1 MSGNQKILM
10 AIGLFLTL
18 TAVSSAGGWLE
29 ETIVNTVTE
38 GKQASRGTDTPWSIV
53 ADNNGRIHVVWEDR
67 RNERIL
73 SIYYRGKSP
82 SPNWNNW
89 DNQDINISPIDS
101 IELIGHPSIG
111 TLDNGSL
118 ISVFAEERTFGG
130 ELLGTTLPN
139 GFACWAQPQFIS
151 IPGGNS
157 LSFNST
163 GWQTTIATNGHRAI
177 TFWPYIGNELNDFRP
192 IFFRKFQDG
201 SWNGDEI
208 PLALPEIGL
217 RYFAKNLSAVW
228 ARLDTIYLVFAGM
241 PENQLIYSI
250 YFVKVDFIDNTIID
264 FQQIASDSVVSQEFP
279 YICRQTDKYGNED
292 IFIAYESR
300 GVSELAKLRYYS
312 ENSEYWASPLILGD
326 TLISSA
332 YPCLAVNPSG
342 TIELAFE
349 QPGNEPNSQIYQQ
362 TFDPDSKTL
371 ANPIRISNG
380 DYFSKRPVIACDK
393 FGNSHVAYISNRIHP
408 WDPGNEEVY
417 YRMYDSP
424 PLPPRN
430 VLICDDTISWDYDDP
445 PDLRYFQVFTILNGD
460 TLLIGATLNHYFR
473 HGFGTNG
480 ILGVRAVDLSGQSS
494 PLVVADIRNGIED
507 QTGNIPDQ
515 LLLGSNYPNPFN
527 SNTTFKLSGKNAGIN
542 TGLDILD
549 VTGRLVKQI
558 HIPGNALCITWD
570 GTNQNQVP
578 VASGIYLYRLAG
590 EKQTG
595 PIRKMVLLR

>member
-1 MSGNQKILM
+1 MFGIPKILM
-10 AIGLFLTL
+10 AIGLLLTI

-29 ETIVNTVTE
+29 ETMVNTVSE

-82 SPNWNNW
+82 SPNWSNW
-89 DNQDINISPIDS
+89 DNQDVNISPIDS

-111 TLDNGSL
+111 ALDNGSL
-118 ISVFAEERTFGG
+118 ISVFAEERTLGG

-139 GFACWAQPQFIS
+139 GFACWAQPEFIS
-151 IPGGNS
+151 VPGGNS

-201 SWNGDEI
+201 NWSGDEI
-208 PLALPEIGL
+208 PLVLPEIGL

-228 ARLDTIYLVFAGM
+228 ARRDTVYLVFAGM
-241 PENQLIYSI
+241 PENQSI
-250 YFVKVDFIDNTIID
+250 YNIFFIKVDFSGDTIFD
-264 FQQIASDSVVSQEFP
+264 FQLLASDSVVSQEFP
-279 YICRQTDKYGNED
+279 YICRQVDRNGNEN
-292 IFIAYESR
+292 IYVAYESH
-300 GVSELAKLRYYS
+300 GVNESAKLIYFA
-312 ENSEYWASPLILGD
+312 ENSHLWSDPAILGD

-332 YPCLAVNPSG
+332 YPCLAANLSG
-342 TIELAFE
+342 SIELAFE

-362 TFDPDSKTL
+362 TFNPDSKTL
-371 ANPIRISNG
+371 AAPVIISNG

-393 FGNSHVAYISNRIHP
+393 FGNTHVTYISNRVHP
-408 WDPGNEEVY
+408 WDPGNEEVF

-424 PLPPRN
+424 PLPPKN

-445 PDLRYFQVFTILNGD
+445 PDLRYFQIFAVLNGD

-473 HGFGTNG
+473 HGFGING
-480 ILGVRAVDLSGQSS
+480 VLGVKAIDLSWQPSS
-494 PLVVADIRNGIED
+494 LVIAEIRNGIND
-507 QTGNIPDQ
+507 QTRNIPGQ
-515 LLLGSNYPNPFN
+515 LLLGLNYPNPFN
-527 SNTTFKLSGKNAGIN
+527 SNTTIGLNGKNDNIDYR
-542 TGLDILD
+542 LDILD
-549 VTGRLVKQI
+549 ITGGLVKRFN
-558 HIPGNALCITWD
+558 IPAGAQSITWD

-578 VASGIYLYRLAG
+578 VASGIYLYRLTG
-590 EKQTG
+590 TKQTSSVH
-595 PIRKMVLLR
+595 KMVLLR

>member
-1 MSGNQKILM
+1 MSRIPKILM
-10 AIGLFLTL
+10 AIILVLAVP
-18 TAVSSAGGWLE
+18 AVSSAGGWLE
-29 ETIVNTVTE
+29 ETMVNTVTE

-82 SPNWNNW
+82 SPDWNNW

-101 IELIGHPSIG
+101 VELIGHPSIG
-111 TLDNGSL
+111 ALDNGSL

-130 ELLGTTLPN
+130 ELLGTILPN
-139 GFACWAQPQFIS
+139 GFACWAQPQFVS
-151 IPGGNS
+151 IPGGYS

-201 SWNGDEI
+201 NWNGEEI
-208 PLALPEIGL
+208 PLVLPEIGL

-228 ARLDTIYLVFAGM
+228 ARQDTIYLVFAGM
-241 PENQLIYSI
+241 PENQSI
-250 YFVKVDFIDNTIID
+250 YNIYFSKLDFNTGALFD
-264 FQQIASDSVVSQEFP
+264 FQLIASDSVISQEFP
-279 YICRQTDKYGNED
+279 YICRQIDKYGNEN

-300 GVSELAKLRYYS
+300 GVSESAMLRYLS
-312 ENSEYWASPLILGD
+312 ENSESWASPLILGD

-362 TFDPDSKTL
+362 TFDLDSKTL
-371 ANPIRISNG
+371 ANPIRISGG
-380 DYFSKRPVIACDK
+380 DYFSKRPVITCDK
-393 FGNSHVAYISNRIHP
+393 FGNIHVAYISNRIHP
-408 WDPGNEEVY
+408 LDPGNEEVF

-424 PLPPRN
+424 PLPPKN

-445 PDLRYFQVFTILNGD
+445 PDLRYFQIFAVSNGD
-460 TLLIGATLNHYFR
+460 TLLIGGTLNHYFR
-473 HGFGTNG
+473 HNFGING
-480 ILGVRAVDLSGQSS
+480 ILGVKAIDLSWQSS
-494 PLVVADIRNGIED
+494 PLVVADIRNGIND
-507 QTGNIPDQ
+507 QVRNIPDEFI
-515 LLLGSNYPNPFN
+515 LGSNYPNPFN
-527 SNTTFKLSGKNAGIN
+527 SNTTFKLSGKNDDIN
-542 TGLDILD
+542 THLDILD
-549 VTGRLVKQI
+549 VTGKLVKQI
-558 HIPGNALCITWD
+558 IIPQNALSATWD
-570 GTNQNQVP
+570 GTNRDQISV
-578 VASGIYLYRLAG
+578 VSGVYLYRLAG
-590 EKQTG
+590 VKHTG
-595 PIRKMVLLR
+595 QVGKMLLLK